1 MIISPGRRYIFVHIP
16 KTGGT
21 ALALAL
27 EARAMKDDILI
38 GDTPKAKRRRRR
50 VQALAPKAQGRLWKH
65 ATLADIDGLL
75 PPDEFARMRVF
86 TIVRNPWERMAS
98 YWFWL
103 REQAFDHEAVRLA
116 RTLPFPDFI
125 RHPAIAG
132 PFAAWPAAAYVTTAA
147 GEERCDLFLRH
158 ERLAADAA
166 LLGEMLGM
174 RLPTLPVVNR
184 SARPADWRRLYRAA
198 DVDHL
203 ARLAAA
209 DIARFGYSF
218 E

>member
-1 MIISPGRRYIFVHIP
+1 MIISPGRRYVFVHIP

-50 VQALAPKAQGRLWKH
+50 LRALAPKARGRLWKH
-65 ATLADIDGLL
+65 ATLADIDGLVSEAEL
-75 PPDEFARMRVF
+75 ARMRVF

-103 REQAFDHEAVRLA
+103 RAQRFEHEAVRLA
-116 RTLPFPDFI
+116 KTLPFHAFI

-132 PFAAWPAAAYVTTAA
+132 PFAAWPAAAHVTTAA

-158 ERLAADAA
+158 ERLAADAERLGE
-166 LLGEMLGM
+166 LLGL
-174 RLPTLPVVNR
+174 RLPPLPVVNR
-184 SARPADWRRLYRAA
+184 SDRPADWRRLYRAE

-209 DIARFGYSF
+209 DIARFGHVF